1 MIKCIVIDDEPLA
14 LDLLENFI
22 NKIPFLSLLKKCSSP
37 FEALDVLQT
46 EDVQLI
52 FLDVMMPDLSGLE
65 FAKSLNNPPLLVLTT
80 AYDNFAL
87 EAFNMNAID
96 YLLKP
101 FPYER
106 FLRAAIKA
114 QEYINFKT
122 SSRKEGSDH
131 FSLEKE
137 LEPSYIFIRA
147 DYSNLKLFFSDILY
161 IQGFKDY
168 VKIFIKNN
176 PRPIFTKLNLKNFYE
191 KLPPSQFVRIHKS
204 YVVSLAN
211 IHSLQRDKVTI
222 ENTLIPIGDFYKE
235 DLYKMV
241 GLEDYC

>member
-1 MIKCIVIDDEPLA
+1 MIKCIAIDDEPLA
-14 LDLLENFI
+14 LDLLESFI
-22 NKIPFLSLLKKCSSP
+22 SKIPFLSLEKKCSSP
-37 FEALDVLQT
+37 FEALEVLQA
-46 EDVQLI
+46 EEIQLI
-52 FLDVMMPDLSGLE
+52 FLDVMMPDLSGLQ
-65 FAKSLNNPPLLVLTT
+65 FAKSLNSPPLLVLTT

-101 FPYER
+101 FSYER

-114 QEYINFKT
+114 QEYIGFKNT
-122 SSRKEGSDH
+122 NRKEESDH

-137 LEPSYIFIRA
+137 LEASYIFIRA

-168 VKIFIKNN
+168 VKIFTKNN
-176 PRPIFTKLNLKNFYE
+176 SKPIFTKLNLKNFYE
-191 KLPPSQFVRIHKS
+191 KLPTSQFVRIHKS

-211 IHSLQRDKVTI
+211 IHSLQRDRVTI

-235 DLYKMV
+235 DLFKMV
-241 GLEDYC
+241 GLEHHC